1 MRGEFTARLGDVV
14 APLRRMWED
23 IVQLTPQ
30 FISVLALCLVCGL
43 TFAGMATWLMS
54 RRGNT
59 IKDILG
65 SSQFKDAKALSLE
78 VTDKLK
84 VSTNIPIVALYLV
97 AALVAVGLPA
107 YLSYVQSQ
115 ATGDAPV
122 LKGQIENY
130 QQLVALDKGEKIYA
144 SPVEMSV
151 TGDGRFNI
159 PLRTT
164 EGAQNILFESPTA
177 NSLTL
182 ALEVRPS
189 QGKIKVSAGSFADQ
203 TIPIEGKFAS
213 LPKPL
218 LMSRVNP
225 AKDTWPAAGT
235 QPSAAA
241 AISPE
246 FAAITSLPSN

>member
-1 MRGEFTARLGDVV
+1 MRGEFTERISAASWPCRL
-14 APLRRMWED
+14 WED

-97 AALVAVGLPA
+97 AALVAVGLPI
-107 YLSYVQSQ
+107 YLSYVQSHDS
-115 ATGDAPV
+115 GDAPV
-122 LKGQIENY
+122 LSGQIENY
-130 QQLVALDKGEKIYA
+130 LQLVALDKGEKIYA
-144 SPVEMSV
+144 TPVEMSV
-151 TGDGRFNI
+151 LGDGRFNI

-164 EGAQNILFESPTA
+164 EGRQNILFESPTA

-182 ALEVRPS
+182 TLEVRPS
-189 QGKIKVSAGSFADQ
+189 QGKVKVSAGSFADQ

-235 QPSAAA
+235 QPSPAA
-241 AISPE
+241 AISSE
-246 FAAITSLPSN
+246 FSGLTSLPSN